1 MGVRVTL
8 ATEYIGGLG
17 FTEGEL
23 VAESSGTLTVSAKGV
38 VVMPLREG
46 TGVAVV
52 AYLDP
57 PVMVLGVFEGP
68 PDADGIVR
76 LRRVKP
82 RS

>member
-23 VAESSGTLTVSAKGV
+23 VAESSGTLTVSVKGV